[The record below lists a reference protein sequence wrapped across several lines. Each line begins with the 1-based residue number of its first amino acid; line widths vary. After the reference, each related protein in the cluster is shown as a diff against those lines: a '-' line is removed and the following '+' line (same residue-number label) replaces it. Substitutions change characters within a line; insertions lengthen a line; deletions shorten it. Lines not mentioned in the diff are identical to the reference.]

1 MRYNSPPAIR
11 HSLLLLAIP
20 LLALL
25 IAGFSAL
32 FSLETP
38 ANASSLT
45 EIAELLAHPE
55 QYDHQDVVVAGKVT
69 NVQLAT
75 NRQGQPAYGF
85 LLQDQAGT
93 LKVISLGQLE
103 VREGDFVIVEGV
115 FSRLRQ
121 VGRVI
126 VYNEI
131 KALSVKPLNRLDPDS
146 IKKNRSLSATAAARQ
161 SSMGAGPRLFWRMA
175 GASTSITASCPPSTP
190 RTTAKRF

>member
-1 MRYNSPPAIR
+1 MLTQPRAPRP
-11 HSLLLLAIP
+11 SLLLLAVP
-20 LLALL
+20 FLALM
-25 IAGFSAL
+25 IAGLSAS
-32 FSLETP
+32 FSLETS
-38 ANASSLT
+38 ANASNLT
-45 EIAELLAHPE
+45 EIADLLAHPE

-121 VGRVI
+121 VGRVV

-131 KALSVKPLNRLDPDS
+131 KALSVKPLNRLDPD
-146 IKKNRSLSATAAARQ
+146 LV
-161 SSMGAGPRLFWRMA
+161 G
-175 GASTSITASCPPSTP
+175 
-190 RTTAKRF
+190 